1 MATFAILAS
10 LTEAGARDL
19 QGIMERRSESLRD
32 LERHGIKTLADYA
45 LMGGE
50 YDFLYLV
57 EAESSEAILQQ
68 IAKATEKGRLKFRT
82 MPALPLDEF
91 ARLVR

>member
-19 QGIMERRSESLRD
+19 NGIMERRSESLRE

-50 YDFLYLV
+50 YDFLYIV
-57 EAESSEAILQQ
+57 DAESNEAILRE
-68 IAKATEKGRLKFRT
+68 IARATENGRLRFRT
-82 MPALPLDEF
+82 MPALPLDAF
-91 ARLVR
+91 A